1 MDSMVFCTSSIFKSF
16 LSHKEIASG
25 SSTLASQRS
34 HCHTSNL
41 SFRRFNGT
49 KSGHGS
55 LTIAASGRFRKRDD
69 EKITQLSDSNSAN
82 QDEIISLFRRIQ
94 SSISKEESRTRKQNS
109 KSSEEKPSA
118 ESVLDVLSQSR
129 KQMKENTLNERGEK
143 VLSIRRGQWK
153 NDEKTEFP
161 SVPDLKST
169 RPPSNFVKRSPIPTA
184 PSSSSR
190 PNTEDNKASPD
201 AGSEKALE
209 LEKVEKM
216 KLPALKEL
224 AKSRGLK
231 GYSKLK
237 KSELLELLRM

>member
-1 MDSMVFCTSSIFKSF
+1 MDSMVFCTRSIFKPF

-25 SSTLASQRS
+25 SSTLVSRRS
-34 HCHTSNL
+34 PCHIGNL
-41 SFRRFNGT
+41 SLRRFNGN
-49 KSGHGS
+49 KSGHDS
-55 LTIAASGRFRKRDD
+55 LRVAASGRFRKRDD
-69 EKITQLSDSNSAN
+69 EKIYQSSDSNLEN

-94 SSISKEESRTRKQNS
+94 SSISKEESMTKKQSS
-109 KSSEEKPSA
+109 KSSDDKPSA

-129 KQMKENTLNERGEK
+129 KKIKENTLNERGEK

-153 NDEKTEFP
+153 NDEKTEIP

-184 PSSSSR
+184 PSSR

-201 AGSEKALE
+201 SGSEESLE

-237 KSELLELLRM
+237 KSELIELLRP

>member
-1 MDSMVFCTSSIFKSF
+1 MDSMVFCTRSIFKPI

-25 SSTLASQRS
+25 TLTLASQRA
-34 HCHTSNL
+34 CHTSDL
-41 SFRRFNGT
+41 SLRRVNRN
-49 KSGHGS
+49 KSGLDS
-55 LTIAASGRFRKRDD
+55 LRIAASGRFRKRDD
-69 EKITQLSDSNSAN
+69 EKIIESSDSNSAN
-82 QDEIISLFRRIQ
+82 QDGIISLFRRIQ
-94 SSISKEESRTRKQNS
+94 SSISKEESMTRKQSS
-109 KSSEEKPSA
+109 KSSEEKSSA

-129 KQMKENTLNERGEK
+129 KQMKANTLNERGEK
-143 VLSIRRGQWK
+143 VLSIRQGQWK

-184 PSSSSR
+184 PSSR

-201 AGSEKALE
+201 AVREKALE

-216 KLPALKEL
+216 RLPALKEL

-237 KSELLELLRM
+237 KSELIELLRQ